1 MTEKIKIMDGMDR
14 IREKKSLWKQKKFWI
29 SVVATLFLVVIVIM
43 LLGKN
48 ISTVRTEKDKI
59 SINPVSEGIFNDY
72 IRVIGSVEPIRFIY
86 LDAEEG
92 GRVEEIL
99 NEEGAIV
106 KKGDVIIRLTN
117 SNLKL
122 NILTTEANLAEQINF
137 LRNTRISM
145 EQERLSLQRQI
156 LQQDYDIIKRKREFE
171 QGERFYRKDIISK
184 NEYLEATEL
193 YEFAVKNRQIL
204 SERQKTDSLFRDVQV
219 KQMEFNLDRMKTNL
233 ELVKERLE
241 NLQVK
246 APIDGQIGQLDA
258 EIGQSIPQGQR
269 MGQVNDLSGFKVTA
283 KIDEHYIDRVK
294 KGLEASF
301 TRQDKNYGMV
311 VKKVYPDVRGGTFD
325 IDLVFDKDIPD
336 NIRPGQTYHVELQLG
351 QPETALL
358 IPRGG
363 FYQSTGGQWVY
374 VLSGSGTEA
383 VRRQVKIGR
392 QNPQFYEVLE
402 GLKPGEQVI
411 TSGYEI
417 FGDNERV
424 VFK

>member
-1 MTEKIKIMDGMDR
+1 MDGMDR
-14 IREKKSLWKQKKFWI
+14 IREKRSIWKQKKFWI
-29 SVVATLFLVVIVIM
+29 SVAAILSLVILITM
-43 LLGKN
+43 LLGSN
-48 ISTVRTEKDKI
+48 VSSVRVERDKI
-59 SINPVSEGIFNDY
+59 SISDVADGIFNDY

-92 GRVEEIL
+92 GRVEEIV

-106 KKGDVIIRLTN
+106 KKGDVIIRLSN

-122 NILTTEANLAEQINF
+122 NILSTEANLAEQINF

-145 EQERLSLQRQI
+145 EQERLSLQRQ
-156 LQQDYDIIKRKREFE
+156 LLEQDYDIIKRKRIFE
-171 QGERFYRKDIISK
+171 QSQRFYKKDIISK

-219 KQMEFNLDRMKTNL
+219 NQMEFNLGRMKTNL

-246 APIDGQIGQLDA
+246 APIDGQIGLLDA
-258 EIGQSIPQGQR
+258 EIGQSIPQGKR
-269 MGQVNDLSGFKVTA
+269 MGQVNDLSAFKVTA

-301 TRQDKNYGMV
+301 SRQDKNFAMV
-311 VKKVYPDVRGGTFD
+311 VKKVYPDVREGTFE
-325 IDLVFDKDIPD
+325 IDLVFDKDVPE
-336 NIRPGQTYHVELQLG
+336 NVRPGQTYHVELQLG

-358 IPRGG
+358 VPRGG

-374 VLSGSGTEA
+374 VLTNSGSEA

-392 QNPQFYEVLE
+392 QNPQYYEVLE
-402 GLKPGEQVI
+402 GLKPGEKVI
-411 TSGYEI
+411 TSGYEM

>member
-1 MTEKIKIMDGMDR
+1 MDGMDR
-14 IREKKSLWKQKKFWI
+14 VLEKRSIWKQRKFW
-29 SVVATLFLVVIVIM
+29 VAMVATIFLVVVVIM

-48 ISTVRTEKDKI
+48 VSTVRTEKDKI
-59 SINPVSEGIFNDY
+59 SVSTISQGIFNDY

-92 GRVEEIL
+92 GRVEEIV
-99 NEEGAIV
+99 NEEGTIV
-106 KKGDVIIRLTN
+106 KKGDVILKLTN

-122 NILTTEANLAEQINF
+122 NILSTEANLAEQINF

-156 LQQDYDIIKRKREFE
+156 LEQDYDIIKRKRLYE
-171 QGERFYRKDIISK
+171 QSDRFYKKDIISK
-184 NEYLEATEL
+184 NEYLEATES
-193 YEFAVKNRQIL
+193 YEFAVKTRQIL
-204 SERQKTDSLFRDVQV
+204 SARQSTDSLFRDVQV

-246 APIDGQIGQLDA
+246 APIDGQIGLLEA
-258 EIGQSIPQGQR
+258 EIGQSIQQGQR
-269 MGQVNDLSGFKVTA
+269 MGQLNDMSGFKVTA

-301 TRQDKNYGMV
+301 TRQDKNYAMV
-311 VKKVYPDVRGGTFD
+311 VKKVYPDVREGTFE
-325 IDLVFDKDIPD
+325 IDMVFDKDIPD

-351 QPETALL
+351 LPETAML

-374 VLSGSGTEA
+374 VLTGSGAEA
-383 VRRQVKIGR
+383 VRRPVKIGR

-411 TSGYEI
+411 TSGYEM
-417 FGDNERV
+417 FGDNERI

>member
-1 MTEKIKIMDGMDR
+1 MDR
-14 IREKKSLWKQKKFWI
+14 IIAKKSLWKQKKFWI
-29 SVVATLFLVVIVIM
+29 SAVGVIFLVMVITM

-48 ISTVRTEKDKI
+48 VSTVRVQEEKI
-59 SINPVSEGIFNDY
+59 SISTISQGTFNDY
-72 IRVIGSVEPIRFIY
+72 IRVIGTVAPIRFIY

-92 GRVEEIL
+92 GRVEEIV
-99 NEEGAIV
+99 NEEGSMV

-122 NILTTEANLAEQINF
+122 NILSTEANLAEQINF

-145 EQERLSLQRQI
+145 EQERLALQRQ
-156 LQQDYDIIKRKREFE
+156 LLEQDYDIIKRKRGFE
-171 QGERFYRKDIISK
+171 QSDRFYKKDIISK
-184 NEYLEATEL
+184 NEYLEATES
-193 YEFAVKNRQIL
+193 YEYAVKTRQIL

-219 KQMEFNLDRMKTNL
+219 SQMEFNLDRMKTNL

-246 APIDGQIGQLDA
+246 APIDGQIGQLDV

-269 MGQVNDLSGFKVTA
+269 MGQVNDLSEFKVTA

-294 KGLEASF
+294 KGLDASF
-301 TRQDKNYGMV
+301 TRQDKNFAMI
-311 VKKVYPDVRGGTFD
+311 VKKVYPDVREGTFE
-325 IDLVFDKDIPD
+325 IDMIFDKDIPD

-374 VLSGSGTEA
+374 VLTGAGKEA

-392 QNPQFYEVLE
+392 QNSQFYEVLE
-402 GLKPGEQVI
+402 GLKPGEKVI
-411 TSGYEI
+411 TSGYEM
-417 FGDNERV
+417 FGDNERI